1 MPEDEVLSKER
12 VATRLPKLACRTCA
26 YVGEPGAGFIP
37 GPEGS
42 TEQVGFFCIRCGDL
56 IPVAEEWSSP
66 EFRDAVLGSLNPFA
80 DFLPDEEG
88 RRALATDPWPKAP
101 GTISAARELVRA
113 GLDEGI
119 QCPCCE
125 QHAQRYYR
133 TLNSGMARWL
143 IVLGK
148 LTALKGEWA
157 STAEVIQHAA
167 RHSSFGSS
175 LGSGE
180 STSLLPYWD
189 LIECRANDD
198 PTKKSSGYWR
208 VTDKGRGFLALQL
221 TVPKTAVVYNNRLER
236 LEGVL
241 ITIQE
246 ALGKK
251 FSYEELM
258 RAGLEKVA

>member
-1 MPEDEVLSKER
+1 MPEER

-26 YVGEPGAGFIP
+26 YVGEPGAGFIQ

-56 IPVAEEWSSP
+56 IPVAEEWAIT
-66 EFRDAVLGSLNPFA
+66 EFRDAVLGSLDPFS
-80 DFLPDEEG
+80 DFLPNEDG
-88 RRALATDPWPKAP
+88 RRVLATDPWPKAP
-101 GTISAARELVRA
+101 GTISAAREFLRTR
-113 GLDEGI
+113 LDDGVE
-119 QCPCCE
+119 CPVCE

-148 LTALKGEWA
+148 LTAIRGEWA
-157 STAEVIQHAA
+157 TTADVIQHAA
-167 RHSSFGSS
+167 RNASFGSS

-180 STSLLPYWD
+180 APSCLPYWG
-189 LIECRANDD
+189 LIECRVNDD
-198 PTKKSSGYWR
+198 PSKKSSGYWR
-208 VTDKGRGFLALQL
+208 VTDRGRGFLACQI

-258 RAGLEKVA
+258 QAGITKEVA